1 MTLRF
6 RHLRLRAVT
15 TDGAYGADI
24 PFVSGLTVLWADNT
38 KGKSTCMQGMLY
50 ALGLERMLSPRR
62 EIPLPHAMT
71 TYLNTDEEKRV
82 EVIESSVSLEIANG
96 DNQVITVSRAVK
108 ASTDTRLVTVDFGP
122 ALSEGRTG
130 LKRQNFFVL
139 DPGAAQR
146 EDGFH
151 HFLEGYLGWR
161 LPQVRR
167 YDAPETKL
175 YLETVFPL
183 FWVEQKFGWT
193 AIPAAIPTYMRI
205 REVHKR
211 AVEFIMDLDVY
222 KLEVQRERLAERIA
236 ANAKEWSVIRQE
248 LERFLARGGGR
259 VAALSESPLADPA
272 ALSSAHV
279 QLAEAKEWVPL
290 STVVS
295 QLRAS
300 VADLAAKAVPAVE
313 EQSEEVAQKLQQLTQ
328 QVDELNV
335 ERIRLHA
342 LQQLKLADMQS
353 LQRRIDALEDDLLK
367 NLDVQRLQRY
377 SGVTAALTPDRC
389 PTCEQALVDTLLS
402 QEAISAVMP
411 VSDNIEYIRSQK
423 KMFEDILVR
432 EQADESE
439 RRDQLS
445 AVGRKLVDYY
455 AQIRLLRSELV
466 APGSNPSASIIEERI
481 RGEARMRDLEA
492 LQAIFDDAMDRL
504 RALQDVYAA
513 LLKERAEIPAEK
525 LSQRDRDKLARLT
538 ALVQSQARDFGFST
552 FSPFE
557 LSISEDSYRP
567 EKEGFEI
574 GFETSASDAIR
585 LKWAYQ
591 LSLLEL
597 ANEKPTNHPGML
609 LFDEPR
615 QQSSSR
621 PSFQNLLSRAAGARK
636 RDQQVIFS
644 TSEDLE
650 TLKGIT
656 ANIECK
662 EVIFPGY
669 ILQKL
674 GSWQGD

>member
-6 RHLRLRAVT
+6 RQLRLRAVT
-15 TDGAYGADI
+15 TDGVYGADV
-24 PFVSGLTVLWADNT
+24 PFASGLTVLWADNT

-71 TYLNTDEEKRV
+71 SYLNTDNEKRV
-82 EVIESSVSLEIANG
+82 EVLESSVSVEISNG
-96 DNQVITVSRAVK
+96 EDQIITISRAVK
-108 ASTDTRLVTVDFGP
+108 ATTDTRLITVDFGP
-122 ALSEGRTG
+122 MLSEGAVG

-151 HFLEGYLGWR
+151 YFLEGFLGWR

-183 FWVEQKFGWT
+183 FWVEQKFGWS

-211 AVEFIMDLDVY
+211 AVEFILDLDVH
-222 KLEVQRERLAERIA
+222 KLEMQRERLAELIS
-236 ANAKEWSVIRQE
+236 ANAKQWFTVRQE
-248 LERFLARGGGR
+248 LELFVARGGGR
-259 VAALSESPLADPA
+259 VAALSEIPLAEPD
-272 ALSSAHV
+272 ALSRPYI
-279 QLAEAKEWVPL
+279 QLAQGTEWVAL
-290 STVVS
+290 STVLS
-295 QLRAS
+295 QLRGT
-300 VADLAAKAVPAVE
+300 VANLEDQAVPVVE
-313 EQSEEVAQKLQQLTQ
+313 DQSEEVSRKLEQLTLR
-328 QVDELNV
+328 VDELNA
-335 ERIRLHA
+335 ERIRIHN
-342 LQQLKLADMQS
+342 LQQLKIADIRS
-353 LQRRIDALEDDLLK
+353 LERRNATLDDDLTK

-377 SGVTAALTPDRC
+377 SGLTAALTPDRC

-402 QEAISAVMP
+402 QNALSAVMP

-423 KMFEDILVR
+423 KMFEGILAR
-432 EQADESE
+432 ERADESE

-445 AVGRKLVDYY
+445 AISRQLVDYY

-466 APGSNPSASIIEERI
+466 APGSNPSAAVIEERI
-481 RGEARMRDLEA
+481 RSEARIRDMEG
-492 LQAIFDDAMDRL
+492 LQAVFGDAIERL
-504 RALQDVYAA
+504 RNLQDAYAK
-513 LLKERAEIPAEK
+513 LLEERTKIPTEK
-525 LSQRDRDKLARLT
+525 LSQSDQSKLSRLT
-538 ALVQSQARDFGFST
+538 ELVQSQAKDFGFST
-552 FSPFE
+552 FSPSE

-591 LSLLEL
+591 LSLIEL
-597 ANEKPTNHPGML
+597 AKEKQTNHPGML
-609 LFDEPR
+609 IFDEPR

-621 PSFQNLLSRAAGARK
+621 PSFQNLLKRASK
-636 RDQQVIFS
+636 SKDVNQQIIFS

-650 TLKGIT
+650 TLKRIT
-656 ANIECK
+656 ASVECQ
-662 EVIFPGY
+662 EIIFPGY
-669 ILQKL
+669 ILQKI
-674 GSWQGD
+674 G

>member
-6 RHLRLRAVT
+6 QRLRLRALT
-15 TDGAYGADI
+15 TDGVYGANV
-24 PFVSGLTVLWADNT
+24 PFSPGLTVLWADNT

-71 TYLNTDEEKRV
+71 TYLNTDDEKRI
-82 EVIESSVSLEIANG
+82 EVLESSVSLEIANG
-96 DNQVITVSRAVK
+96 NGQVITVNRGVK
-108 ASTDTRLVTVDFGP
+108 ATTDTRLITVDFGA
-122 ALSEGRTG
+122 ALSGDSAVLG
-130 LKRQNFFVL
+130 RQNFFVL

-151 HFLEGYLGWR
+151 HFLEGFLGWR

-222 KLEVQRERLAERIA
+222 KFEVQRERLAERLA
-236 ANAKEWSVIRQE
+236 ANSKEWSVVRQE
-248 LERFLARGGGR
+248 LERFVARGGGR
-259 VAALSESPLADPA
+259 VVALPENPVADSA
-272 ALSSAHV
+272 VLSKAHV
-279 QLAEAKEWVPL
+279 QLAEGKEWAPL
-290 STVVS
+290 SSVISRLRVS
-295 QLRAS
+295 I
-300 VADLAAKAVPAVE
+300 ADLASRAVPAVE
-313 EQSEEVAQKLQQLTQ
+313 EQSEEVAQKLSYLTQ
-328 QVDELNV
+328 HVDELNA
-335 ERIRLHA
+335 ERIRVHGI
-342 LQQLKLADMQS
+342 QQLKTADIQS
-353 LQRRIDALEDDLLK
+353 LKRRIAALEDDLAK

-402 QEAISAVMP
+402 QNALSAVMP

-423 KMFEDILVR
+423 KMFEDILAR
-432 EQADESE
+432 EKLEENE
-439 RRDQLS
+439 RRDHLS
-445 AVGRKLVDYY
+445 AIGRTLADYY

-466 APGSNPSASIIEERI
+466 APGANPSAAVIEERV
-481 RGEARMRDLEA
+481 RAEARLRDLEA
-492 LQAIFDDAMDRL
+492 LQAIFDDALERL
-504 RALQDVYAA
+504 CNLQESYST
-513 LLKERAEIPAEK
+513 LLLERTQIPTEK
-525 LSQRDRDKLARLT
+525 FSPGDHDKLNRLT
-538 ALVQSQARDFGFST
+538 SLVQDQAKDFGFST
-552 FSPFE
+552 FSPAE
-557 LSISEDSYRP
+557 LSISQDSYRP

-597 ANEKPTNHPGML
+597 ASDKPTNHPGTL
-609 LFDEPR
+609 VFDEPR

-621 PSFQNLLSRAAGARK
+621 PSFQNLLNRAARARK
-636 RDQQVIFS
+636 RNQQVIFS

-650 TLKGIT
+650 TLKSIT
-656 ANIECK
+656 SAIDCDQ
-662 EVIFPGY
+662 VIFPGY

-674 GSWQGD
+674 E

>member
-6 RHLRLRAVT
+6 QRLRLRAVT
-15 TDGAYGADI
+15 SDGIYGADV
-24 PFVSGLTVLWADNT
+24 PFSPGLTVLWADNT

-71 TYLNTDEEKRV
+71 AYLNTDDEKRI
-82 EVIESSVSLEIANG
+82 EVLESSVSLEIANG
-96 DNQVITVSRAVK
+96 KGQVITVNRAVK
-108 ASTDTRLVTVDFGP
+108 ATTDTRLVTVDFGP
-122 ALSEGRTG
+122 ALSGGGTG
-130 LKRQNFFVL
+130 LRRQNFFVL

-151 HFLEGYLGWR
+151 HFLEGFLGWR

-193 AIPAAIPTYMRI
+193 AVPAAIPTYMRI

-222 KLEVQRERLAERIA
+222 KLEVQRERLAERLV
-236 ANAKEWSVIRQE
+236 ANDKEWSVVRQE
-248 LERFLARGGGR
+248 LERFIARGGGR
-259 VAALSESPLADPA
+259 VAALSESPVADPA
-272 ALSSAHV
+272 GLSNAHV
-279 QLAEAKEWVPL
+279 QLAEGKEWLPL
-290 STVVS
+290 SSVAS
-295 QLRAS
+295 NLRANI
-300 VADLAAKAVPAVE
+300 AELAAKAIPDVE
-313 EQSEEVAQKLQQLTQ
+313 AQSEEVAQKLSELTQ
-328 QVDELNV
+328 KVDQLSA
-335 ERIRLHA
+335 ERIRVHA
-342 LQQLKLADMQS
+342 IQQIKIADMQS
-353 LQRRIDALEDDLLK
+353 LTRRISSLEDDLAK

-377 SGVTAALTPDRC
+377 SGAGTALTPDRC

-402 QEAISAVMP
+402 QEALSAVMP
-411 VSDNIEYIRSQK
+411 IADNIEYVRSQK
-423 KMFEDILVR
+423 KMFEDILAR
-432 EQADESE
+432 EQAEENE

-445 AVGRKLVDYY
+445 AIGRTLIDYY

-466 APGSNPSASIIEERI
+466 APGANPSAAIIEERI
-481 RGEARMRDLEA
+481 RAEARLRDLEG
-492 LQAIFDDAMDRL
+492 LQSIFDDALDRL
-504 RALQDVYAA
+504 GILQEAYSA
-513 LLKERAEIPAEK
+513 LLLERAQIPTEK
-525 LSQRDRDKLARLT
+525 LSLSDHDKLNGLT
-538 ALVQSQARDFGFST
+538 SLVQDQARDFGFST
-552 FSPFE
+552 FSPAE
-557 LSISEDSYRP
+557 LSISQDSYRP

-597 ANEKPTNHPGML
+597 ASDKSTNHPGML
-609 LFDEPR
+609 VFDEPR

-621 PSFQNLLSRAAGARK
+621 PSFQNLLKRASDAKK
-636 RDQQVIFS
+636 RNQQVIFS

-650 TLKGIT
+650 TLKSIT
-656 ANIECK
+656 SSIDCD
-662 EVIFPGY
+662 EVVFPGY

-674 GSWQGD
+674 T

>member
-6 RHLRLRAVT
+6 QRLRLRAVT
-15 TDGAYGADI
+15 SDGLYGADV
-24 PFVSGLTVLWADNT
+24 PFSPGLNVLWADNT

-71 TYLNTDEEKRV
+71 TYLNTDDEKRV
-82 EVIESSVSLEIANG
+82 EVLESSVSLEIANG
-96 DNQVITVSRAVK
+96 SGQVITVNRAVK
-108 ASTDTRLVTVDFGP
+108 ASTDTRLVAVDFGA
-122 ALSEGRTG
+122 ALSGDGAALR
-130 LKRQNFFVL
+130 RQNFFVL

-151 HFLEGYLGWR
+151 HFLEGFIGWR

-222 KLEVQRERLAERIA
+222 KLEVQSERLAERLA
-236 ANAKEWSVIRQE
+236 ANSKEWSVVRQE
-248 LERFLARGGGR
+248 LERFVARGGGR
-259 VAALSESPLADPA
+259 VAALSESPIADLA
-272 ALSSAHV
+272 ALSNAHV
-279 QLAEAKEWVPL
+279 QLAEGTEWVPL
-290 STVVS
+290 SSVVS
-295 QLRAS
+295 QLRGS
-300 VADLAAKAVPAVE
+300 VAELAARAVPAVE
-313 EQSEEVAQKLQQLTQ
+313 EQSEEVGQKLSQLTQ
-328 QVDELNV
+328 HIDQLNA
-335 ERIRLHA
+335 ERIRMHGI
-342 LQQLKLADMQS
+342 QQLKISDIQS
-353 LQRRIDALEDDLLK
+353 LRRRIEALEDDLAK

-377 SGVTAALTPDRC
+377 SGVTVALTPHRC
-389 PTCEQALVDTLLS
+389 PTCEQSLVDTLLS
-402 QEAISAVMP
+402 QDALSAVMP
-411 VSDNIEYIRSQK
+411 ISDNIEYIRSQK
-423 KMFEDILVR
+423 KMFEDILAR
-432 EQADESE
+432 EQAEENE

-445 AVGRKLVDYY
+445 AIGRRLVDYY

-466 APGSNPSASIIEERI
+466 APGANPSAVIIEERI
-481 RGEARMRDLEA
+481 RAEARLRDLEA
-492 LQAIFDDAMDRL
+492 LQAIFDDALDRL
-504 RALQDVYAA
+504 GNLQEAYSA
-513 LLKERAEIPAEK
+513 LLLERAQIPTEK
-525 LSQRDRDKLARLT
+525 LSPGDHDKLNRLT
-538 ALVQSQARDFGFST
+538 SLVQDQAEDFGFST
-552 FSPFE
+552 FSPAE
-557 LSISEDSYRP
+557 LSISHDSYRP

-591 LSLLEL
+591 LGLLEL
-597 ANEKPTNHPGML
+597 ANDKSTNHPGML
-609 LFDEPR
+609 IFDEPR

-621 PSFQNLLSRAAGARK
+621 PSFQNLLNRAARAKK
-636 RDQQVIFS
+636 RNQQVIFS

-650 TLKGIT
+650 TLKSIT
-656 ANIECK
+656 SAIDCE
-662 EVIFPGY
+662 EVIFLGY

-674 GSWQGD
+674 E

>member
-15 TDGAYGADI
+15 TDGVYGADV
-24 PFVSGLTVLWADNT
+24 PFTSGLTVLWADNT

-71 TYLNTDEEKRV
+71 SYLNTDEEKRV

-96 DNQVITVSRAVK
+96 EEQIITVHRGVK
-108 ASTDTRLVTVDFGP
+108 VATDTRLVSVDFGA
-122 ALSEGRTG
+122 ALSEGTNDLR
-130 LKRQNFFVL
+130 RQNFFVL

-151 HFLEGYLGWR
+151 HFLEGFLGWH

-222 KLEVQRERLAERIA
+222 KLEVQRERLAERVA
-236 ANAKEWSVIRQE
+236 ANSKVWSVTRQD
-248 LERFLARGGGR
+248 LERFVARGGGR
-259 VAALSESPLADPA
+259 IASLSETPIADLGALSNAHIQLADGTN
-272 ALSSAHV
+272 
-279 QLAEAKEWVPL
+279 WVPL
-290 STVVS
+290 NAVASK
-295 QLRAS
+295 LRGS
-300 VADLAAKAVPAVE
+300 IADLAATAVPDVE
-313 EQSEEVAQKLQQLTQ
+313 DQSEEVTQKLQQMTQ
-328 QVDELNV
+328 RVDDLNA
-335 ERIRLHA
+335 ERIRLHG
-342 LQQLKLADMQS
+342 LQQLKLADLQS
-353 LQRRIDALEDDLLK
+353 LRRRIASLDEDLQK

-389 PTCEQALVDTLLS
+389 PTCEQALADTLLA
-402 QEAISAVMP
+402 QEALSVIMP

-432 EQADESE
+432 EERDEND
-439 RRDQLS
+439 RREQLS
-445 AVGRKLVDYY
+445 AVGRQLSDHYT
-455 AQIRLLRSELV
+455 QIRLLRSELV
-466 APGSNPSASIIEERI
+466 APGTNPSAAVIEERI
-481 RGEARMRDLEA
+481 RAEARLRDLEA
-492 LQAIFDDAMDRL
+492 LQAVFDDALDRFRGLQEAYTELL
-504 RALQDVYAA
+504 REQ
-513 LLKERAEIPAEK
+513 AEIPKEK
-525 LSQRDRDKLARLT
+525 LSPLDKDKLGRLT
-538 ALVQSQARDFGFST
+538 RLVQGRAADFGFST
-552 FSPFE
+552 FSPSE

-591 LSLLEL
+591 MGLLEL
-597 ANEKPTNHPGML
+597 SSEQTTNHPGL
-609 LFDEPR
+609 LVFDEPR

-621 PSFQNLLSRAAGARK
+621 PSFKNLLGRAAGAKERG
-636 RDQQVIFS
+636 QQVIFS
-644 TSEDLE
+644 TSEDIEILRP
-650 TLKGIT
+650 IT
-656 ANIECK
+656 AGIDCN

-669 ILQKL
+669 ILQKI
-674 GSWQGD
+674 D

>member
-1 MTLRF
+1 
-6 RHLRLRAVT
+6 
-15 TDGAYGADI
+15 
-24 PFVSGLTVLWADNT
+24 
-38 KGKSTCMQGMLY
+38 MQGMLY

-82 EVIESSVSLEIANG
+82 EVLESSVSIEIKNG
-96 DNQVITVSRAVK
+96 SGQVITVTRAAK
-108 ASTDTRLVTVDFGP
+108 AATDTRLISVDFGA
-122 ALSEGRTG
+122 ALSGNANG
-130 LKRQNFFVL
+130 LQRKNFFVL

-151 HFLEGYLGWR
+151 HFLEGFLGWR

-183 FWVEQKFGWT
+183 FWVEQKYGWT

-222 KLEVQRERLAERIA
+222 KLEVQRERLAERLT
-236 ANAKEWSVIRQE
+236 ANWKEWSVVRQE
-248 LERFLARGGGR
+248 LERFIARGGGR
-259 VAALSESPLADPA
+259 VSGLSEGPVADPSALSN
-272 ALSSAHV
+272 AHV
-279 QLAEAKEWVPL
+279 QLAEGTSWVPL
-290 STVVS
+290 NSIVT
-295 QLRAS
+295 QLRRNI
-300 VADLAAKAVPAVE
+300 VELAAKAVPAVE
-313 EQSEEVAQKLQQLTQ
+313 EQSKEVAERLDQLSK
-328 QVDELNV
+328 QVDELNA
-335 ERIRLHA
+335 ERIRVHGI
-342 LQQLKLADMQS
+342 QQLKTADLQS
-353 LQRRIDALEDDLLK
+353 LKRRIATLEDDLAK

-402 QEAISAVMP
+402 QDALSAIMP
-411 VSDNIEYIRSQK
+411 ISENIEYIRSQK
-423 KMFEDILVR
+423 KMFEDILSR
-432 EQADESE
+432 EQAGDNE

-445 AVGRKLVDYY
+445 AIGRRLSDYY
-455 AQIRLLRSELV
+455 AQIRLLRSEMV
-466 APGSNPSASIIEERI
+466 APGGNPSAAIIEERI
-481 RGEARMRDLEA
+481 RAEARLRDLEA
-492 LQAIFDDAMDRL
+492 LQAVFDDAQDRL
-504 RALQDVYAA
+504 GDLQEAYSA
-513 LLKERAEIPAEK
+513 LLIEQAQIPTEK
-525 LSQRDRDKLARLT
+525 LSPPDHDKLDRLT
-538 ALVQSQARDFGFST
+538 SLIQAQAKDFGFST
-552 FSPFE
+552 FSPAE
-557 LSISEDSYRP
+557 LSISKDSYRP

-591 LSLLEL
+591 LGLLEL
-597 ANEKPTNHPGML
+597 ASDRNTNHPGVL
-609 LFDEPR
+609 VFDEPR

-621 PSFQNLLSRAAGARK
+621 PSFQNLLSRAARAGNRK
-636 RDQQVIFS
+636 QQVIFS

-650 TLKGIT
+650 TLKLIT
-656 ANIECK
+656 SSLDCE

-674 GSWQGD
+674 E

>member
-6 RHLRLRAVT
+6 QRLRLRALT
-15 TDGAYGADI
+15 TDGVYGANV
-24 PFVSGLTVLWADNT
+24 PFSPGLTVLWADNT

-71 TYLNTDEEKRV
+71 TYLNTDDEKRI
-82 EVIESSVSLEIANG
+82 EVLESSVSLEIANG
-96 DNQVITVSRAVK
+96 NGQVITVNRGVK
-108 ASTDTRLVTVDFGP
+108 ATTDTRLITVDFGA
-122 ALSEGRTG
+122 ALSGDSAVLG
-130 LKRQNFFVL
+130 RQNFFVL

-151 HFLEGYLGWR
+151 HFLEGFLGWR

-222 KLEVQRERLAERIA
+222 KFEVQRERLAERLA
-236 ANAKEWSVIRQE
+236 ANSKEWSVVRQE
-248 LERFLARGGGR
+248 LERFVARGGGR
-259 VAALSESPLADPA
+259 VVALPENPIADSA
-272 ALSSAHV
+272 VLSKAHV
-279 QLAEAKEWVPL
+279 QLAEGKEWAPL
-290 STVVS
+290 SSVISRLRVS
-295 QLRAS
+295 I
-300 VADLAAKAVPAVE
+300 ADLASRAVPAVE
-313 EQSEEVAQKLQQLTQ
+313 EQSEEVAQKLSYLTQ
-328 QVDELNV
+328 HVDELNA
-335 ERIRLHA
+335 ERIRVHGI
-342 LQQLKLADMQS
+342 QQLKTADIQS
-353 LQRRIDALEDDLLK
+353 LKRRIAALEDDLAK

-402 QEAISAVMP
+402 QNALSAVMP

-423 KMFEDILVR
+423 KMFEDILAR
-432 EQADESE
+432 EKFEENE
-439 RRDQLS
+439 RRDHLS
-445 AVGRKLVDYY
+445 AIGRTLADYY

-466 APGSNPSASIIEERI
+466 APGANPSAAVIEERV
-481 RGEARMRDLEA
+481 RAEARLRDLEA
-492 LQAIFDDAMDRL
+492 LQAIFDDALERLCNLQESYSTLLLERTQIPTEKFSPGDHDKLNRL
-504 RALQDVYAA
+504 R
-513 LLKERAEIPAEK
+513 
-525 LSQRDRDKLARLT
+525 S
-538 ALVQSQARDFGFST
+538 LVQDQAKDFGFST
-552 FSPFE
+552 FSPAE
-557 LSISEDSYRP
+557 LSISQDSYRP

-597 ANEKPTNHPGML
+597 ASDKPTNHPGTL
-609 LFDEPR
+609 VFDEPR

-621 PSFQNLLSRAAGARK
+621 PSFQNLLNRAARARK
-636 RDQQVIFS
+636 RNQQVIFS

-650 TLKGIT
+650 TLKSIT
-656 ANIECK
+656 SAIDCDQ
-662 EVIFPGY
+662 VIFPGY

-674 GSWQGD
+674 E

>member
-6 RHLRLRAVT
+6 RRLRLRAVT
-15 TDGAYGADI
+15 TDGVYGADV
-24 PFVSGLTVLWADNT
+24 PFASGLTVLWADNT

-71 TYLNTDEEKRV
+71 SYLNTDDEKRV

-96 DNQVITVSRAVK
+96 DDQVITVNRAAK
-108 ASTDTRLVTVDFGP
+108 AATDTRLVTVDFGA
-122 ALSEGRTG
+122 ALTDGAIG
-130 LKRQNFFVL
+130 LRRQNYFVL

-151 HFLEGYLGWR
+151 HFLEGFLGWR

-222 KLEVQRERLAERIA
+222 KLEMQRERLAERVA
-236 ANAKEWSVIRQE
+236 ANAKEWSVVRQE
-248 LERFLARGGGR
+248 LDRFVARNGGR
-259 VAALSESPLADPA
+259 IAALSETPVADPA
-272 ALSSAHV
+272 ALSNAHV
-279 QLAEAKEWVPL
+279 ELAQGTEWHSL
-290 STVVS
+290 NSVVS
-295 QLRAS
+295 QLRGS
-300 VADLAAKAVPAVE
+300 IADLASKAVPDVE
-313 EQSEEVAQKLQQLTQ
+313 DQSEEVTQKLQQLTQ
-328 QVDELNV
+328 RVDELNT
-335 ERIRLHA
+335 ERIRLHGI
-342 LQQLKLADMQS
+342 QQIKLADMRA
-353 LQRRIDALEDDLLK
+353 LQRRITALDDDLVK

-389 PTCEQALVDTLLS
+389 PTCEQALADTLLA
-402 QEAISAVMP
+402 QEALSAVMP

-423 KMFEDILVR
+423 KMFEDILAR
-432 EQADESE
+432 EEREESE
-439 RRDQLS
+439 RRNQLS
-445 AVGRKLVDYY
+445 AVGRQLTDHY

-466 APGSNPSASIIEERI
+466 APGSNPSAAVIEERI
-481 RGEARMRDLEA
+481 RAEARLRDLEA

-504 RALQDVYAA
+504 RGLQEAYSN
-513 LLKERAEIPAEK
+513 LLQERAEIPAEK
-525 LSQRDRDKLARLT
+525 LSQQDKDKLSRLT
-538 ALVQSQARDFGFST
+538 RLVQGRAGDFGFST
-552 FSPFE
+552 FSPSE

-591 LSLLEL
+591 IGLLEL
-597 ANEKPTNHPGML
+597 ACEKSTNHPGL
-609 LFDEPR
+609 LVFDEPR

-621 PSFQNLLSRAAGARK
+621 PSFENLLSRAASAKHRG
-636 RDQQVIFS
+636 QQVIFS
-644 TSEDLE
+644 TSEDIEILRP
-650 TLKGIT
+650 IT
-656 ANIECK
+656 AGIDCN

-674 GSWQGD
+674 DN

>member
-6 RHLRLRAVT
+6 QRLRLRAVT
-15 TDGAYGADI
+15 SDGMYGADV
-24 PFVSGLTVLWADNT
+24 PFSSGLTVLWADNT

-71 TYLNTDEEKRV
+71 NYLNTDDEKHV
-82 EVIESSVSLEIANG
+82 EVLESSVSLEIANG
-96 DNQVITVSRAVK
+96 NNQVITVNRAVK
-108 ASTDTRLVTVDFGP
+108 AATDTRLVTVDFGA
-122 ALSEGRTG
+122 ALSGDGTG
-130 LKRQNFFVL
+130 LRRQNFFVL

-151 HFLEGYLGWR
+151 HFLEGFLGWR

-183 FWVEQKFGWT
+183 FWVEQKFGWST
-193 AIPAAIPTYMRI
+193 IPAAIPTYMRI

-222 KLEVQRERLAERIA
+222 KLEVQRERLAERLA
-236 ANAKEWSVIRQE
+236 ANSKEWSTVRQE
-248 LERFLARGGGR
+248 LERFVARGGGR
-259 VAALSESPLADPA
+259 VSGLSESPVADPA
-272 ALSSAHV
+272 ALTNAHV
-279 QLAEAKEWVPL
+279 QLAEGTDWVQL
-290 STVVS
+290 SSVAT
-295 QLRAS
+295 QLRGGIAE
-300 VADLAAKAVPAVE
+300 LAARAVPAVE
-313 EQSEEVAQKLQQLTQ
+313 DQSEEVVQKLDQFTQ
-328 QVDELNV
+328 HVDRLNA
-335 ERIRLHA
+335 ERIRVHGT
-342 LQQLKLADMQS
+342 QQLKIADMQS
-353 LQRRIDALEDDLLK
+353 LKRRIAALEDDLAK

-377 SGVTAALTPDRC
+377 SGVTATLTPDRC

-402 QEAISAVMP
+402 QEALSAVMP
-411 VSDNIEYIRSQK
+411 ISDNIEYIRSQK
-423 KMFEDILVR
+423 KMFEDILAR
-432 EQADESE
+432 EQAEENE

-445 AVGRKLVDYY
+445 AIGRRLLDYY

-466 APGSNPSASIIEERI
+466 APGANPSAAIIEERI
-481 RGEARMRDLEA
+481 RAEARLRDVEA
-492 LQAIFDDAMDRL
+492 LQAIFDDALDRL
-504 RALQDVYAA
+504 GSLQEAYSA
-513 LLKERAEIPAEK
+513 LLLERAQIPTEK
-525 LSQRDRDKLARLT
+525 LSPSDHDKLNRLT
-538 ALVQSQARDFGFST
+538 SLVQDQAKEFGFST
-552 FSPFE
+552 FSPAE
-557 LSISEDSYRP
+557 LSISQDSYRP

-591 LSLLEL
+591 LGLLEL
-597 ANEKPTNHPGML
+597 ASDKSTNHPGIL
-609 LFDEPR
+609 IFDEPR

-621 PSFQNLLSRAAGARK
+621 PSFQNLLKRASVAKK
-636 RDQQVIFS
+636 RNQQVIFS

-650 TLKGIT
+650 TLRSIT
-656 ANIECK
+656 SSIDCE

-674 GSWQGD
+674 E

>member
-6 RHLRLRAVT
+6 RRLRLRAVT
-15 TDGAYGADI
+15 TDGVYGADV
-24 PFVSGLTVLWADNT
+24 PFGAGLTVLWADNT
-38 KGKSTCMQGMLY
+38 KGKSMCMQGMLY

-71 TYLNTDEEKRV
+71 SYLNTDDEKRV

-96 DNQVITVSRAVK
+96 EEQVITVNRAVK
-108 ASTDTRLVTVDFGP
+108 ASTDSRLVSVDFGP
-122 ALSEGRTG
+122 ALSEGATD

-151 HFLEGYLGWR
+151 CFLESFLGWQ

-183 FWVEQKFGWT
+183 FWVEQKFGWS

-222 KLEVQRERLAERIA
+222 KLELQRERLAERIL
-236 ANAKEWSVIRQE
+236 ANAKQWSAIRQE
-248 LERFLARGGGR
+248 LERFVARSGGR
-259 VAALSESPLADPA
+259 IAGLSESPLADPDS
-272 ALSSAHV
+272 LSNARM
-279 QLAEAKEWVPL
+279 QLAERTEWIPL
-290 STVVS
+290 SVVVT
-295 QLRAS
+295 QLRGTIAN
-300 VADLAAKAVPAVE
+300 LAANAVPIVE
-313 EQSEEVAQKLQQLTQ
+313 DQSEEVTQRLEQLTQ
-328 QVDELNV
+328 RVDEMNM
-335 ERIRLHA
+335 ERIRIHNV
-342 LQQLKLADMQS
+342 QQLKLADMQS
-353 LQRRIDALEDDLLK
+353 LQRRIATLDDDLLK

-377 SGVTAALTPDRC
+377 SGVTAALSPDRC
-389 PTCEQALVDTLLS
+389 PTCEQALADSLLS
-402 QEAISAVMP
+402 QEALSAVMP

-423 KMFEDILVR
+423 KMFEDILAR
-432 EQADESE
+432 ERTEESE

-445 AVGRKLVDYY
+445 AVGRQLVDYY

-466 APGSNPSASIIEERI
+466 APGSNPSAAVIEERI
-481 RGEARMRDLEA
+481 RGEARMRDLEG
-492 LQAIFDDAMDRL
+492 LQAVFDDAMDRL
-504 RALQDVYAA
+504 RSLQDAYAK
-513 LLKERAEIPAEK
+513 LLEERTQIPTEK
-525 LSQRDRDKLARLT
+525 LSQSDQDKLDRLKG
-538 ALVQSQARDFGFST
+538 LVQNRAKDFGFST
-552 FSPFE
+552 FSPSE

-597 ANEKPTNHPGML
+597 AKETPSNHPGML
-609 LFDEPR
+609 IFDEPR

-621 PSFQNLLSRAAGARK
+621 PSFQNLLKRAADAKK

-650 TLKGIT
+650 TLRSIT
-656 ANIECK
+656 AAIDCN

-674 GSWQGD
+674 A

>member
-1 MTLRF
+1 MTLRI
-6 RHLRLRAVT
+6 RRLRLRAVT
-15 TDGAYGADI
+15 TDGVYGADV
-24 PFVSGLTVLWADNT
+24 PFTSGLTVLWADNT

-71 TYLNTDEEKRV
+71 SYLNTDEEKRV
-82 EVIESSVSLEIANG
+82 EVLESRVSLEIANG
-96 DNQVITVSRAVK
+96 DEQVITVNRAVK
-108 ASTDTRLVTVDFGP
+108 ASTDTRLITVEFGP
-122 ALSEGRTG
+122 ALSDGTTD

-151 HFLEGYLGWR
+151 HFLEGFLGWR

-167 YDAPETKL
+167 YEAPETKL

-211 AVEFIMDLDVY
+211 AVEFIVDLDVH
-222 KLEVQRERLAERIA
+222 KLEMERERLAERIA
-236 ANAKEWSVIRQE
+236 ANAKEWSGTRQE
-248 LERFLARGGGR
+248 LERFVARGGGR
-259 VAALSESPLADPA
+259 IAALSESPLAEPA
-272 ALSSAHV
+272 SLSNAHV
-279 QLAEAKEWVPL
+279 QLAEGTEWIPL
-290 STVVS
+290 NGVVS
-295 QLRAS
+295 RLREIIAS
-300 VADLAAKAVPAVE
+300 LSSSDIPVVE
-313 EQSEEVAQKLQQLTQ
+313 DKSEETAQKLQKFTQL
-328 QVDELNV
+328 VDELNA
-335 ERIRLHA
+335 ERIRLHSV
-342 LQQLKLADMQS
+342 QQLKLADMQS
-353 LQRRIDALEDDLLK
+353 LQRRIAVLDDDLLK
-367 NLDVQRLQRY
+367 NIDVQRLQRY
-377 SGVTAALTPDRC
+377 SGVTLALTPDRC

-402 QEAISAVMP
+402 QEALSAVMP

-423 KMFEDILVR
+423 KMFEDILAR
-432 EQADESE
+432 ERSDENE

-445 AVGRKLVDYY
+445 AVGRRLKDYY

-466 APGSNPSASIIEERI
+466 APGSNPSATVIEERV
-481 RGEARMRDLEA
+481 RAEARMRDLEA
-492 LQAIFDDAMDRL
+492 LQAIFDDAIDRL
-504 RALQDVYAA
+504 RGLQEVYVT
-513 LLKERAEIPAEK
+513 LLQERARIPTEK
-525 LSQRDRDKLARLT
+525 LSERDQDKLNLLT
-538 ALVQSQARDFGFST
+538 AFVQNRARDFGFST
-552 FSPFE
+552 FSPAE
-557 LSISEDSYRP
+557 LSISEDTYRP

-591 LSLLEL
+591 LGLLEL
-597 ANEKPTNHPGML
+597 ANEKATNHPGVL
-609 LFDEPR
+609 VFDEPR

-621 PSFQNLLSRAAGARK
+621 PSFQRLLDRASDAKK
-636 RDQQVIFS
+636 RGQQVIFS

-650 TLKGIT
+650 TLKNIIST
-656 ANIECK
+656 IECG

-674 GSWQGD
+674 PLGN

>member
-6 RHLRLRAVT
+6 QRLRLRAVT
-15 TDGAYGADI
+15 SDGVYGADV
-24 PFVSGLTVLWADNT
+24 PFASGLTVLWADNT

-71 TYLNTDEEKRV
+71 TYLNTDDEKRV
-82 EVIESSVSLEIANG
+82 EVLESSVSLEIANG
-96 DNQVITVSRAVK
+96 NDQVITVNRAVK

-122 ALSEGRTG
+122 ALSGDGVG
-130 LKRQNFFVL
+130 LRQQNFFVL

-151 HFLEGYLGWR
+151 HFLEGFLGWR

-222 KLEVQRERLAERIA
+222 KLELQRERLAERLA
-236 ANAKEWSVIRQE
+236 ANSKEWSVIRQE
-248 LERFLARGGGR
+248 LERFVARGGGR
-259 VAALSESPLADPA
+259 VAALSESPVADPA
-272 ALSSAHV
+272 ALSNAHV
-279 QLAEAKEWVPL
+279 DLAEGTDWVSL
-290 STVVS
+290 SAVVT
-295 QLRAS
+295 QLRGNI
-300 VADLAAKAVPAVE
+300 ADLAAKAVPAVE
-313 EQSEEVAQKLQQLTQ
+313 EQSEEVARRLEQLTQ
-328 QVDELNV
+328 HVDQLNT
-335 ERIRLHA
+335 ERIRHHGT
-342 LQQLKLADMQS
+342 QQLKIADMQS
-353 LQRRIDALEDDLLK
+353 LKRRIGTLEDDLAK

-377 SGVTAALTPDRC
+377 SGVTAVLTPDRC

-402 QEAISAVMP
+402 QDALSTVMP

-423 KMFEDILVR
+423 KMFEDILAR
-432 EQADESE
+432 EQAEENE

-445 AVGRKLVDYY
+445 AIARKLADFY

-466 APGSNPSASIIEERI
+466 APGANPSAVIIEERI
-481 RGEARMRDLEA
+481 RAEARMRDLEA
-492 LQAIFDDAMDRL
+492 LQAIFDDAVDRL
-504 RALQDVYAA
+504 RGLQEAYSA
-513 LLKERAEIPAEK
+513 LLLERAQVPTEK
-525 LSQRDRDKLARLT
+525 LSASDHDKLSRLT
-538 ALVQSQARDFGFST
+538 ALVQSQAKDFGFST
-552 FSPFE
+552 FSPSE
-557 LSISEDSYRP
+557 LSISQDSYRP

-591 LSLLEL
+591 LGLLEL
-597 ANEKPTNHPGML
+597 ASDKLTNHPGML
-609 LFDEPR
+609 VFDEPR

-621 PSFQNLLSRAAGARK
+621 PSFQNLLVRAAGAKK
-636 RDQQVIFS
+636 RNQQVIFS

-650 TLKGIT
+650 TLKSIT
-656 ANIECK
+656 TTIDCK

-669 ILQKL
+669 ILQRL
-674 GSWQGD
+674 G